1 MSRHPGTTTRNR
13 LRAWAVAAAS
23 VLALGSATAAAPP
36 AAASAADLACTVNV
50 QLSFSPPL
58 TAVQTT
64 ASVVAVASLSNCLSP
79 TGSHPQLAGGVA
91 TPVSGTVTSL
101 GGVPCNLLLTITGSG
116 VIDWSP
122 GDERTTFDFTVR
134 TNVLDGTV
142 QLTTRQTGGT
152 LAGTTSQTVGAANP
166 NLDCLLNGLSG
177 LAVPVALT
185 TFL

>member
-1 MSRHPGTTTRNR
+1 M
-13 LRAWAVAAAS
+13 AAAS
-23 VLALGSATAAAPP
+23 ILALGSAAAVPPP
-36 AAASAADLACTVNV
+36 AEAAVASLACTINV

-58 TAVQTT
+58 TAVQTS

-79 TGSHPQLAGGVA
+79 NGSQPQLAGGVA
-91 TPVSGTVTSL
+91 TPVTGTVSSL

-116 VIDWSP
+116 VIEWSP
-122 GDERTTFDFTVR
+122 GGEQTTFDFTVR

-142 QLTTRQTGGT
+142 QLTTWQTGGT

-177 LAVPVALT
+177 LAVPVAVT